1 MALGCCA
8 TRVKVSE
15 DVPLR
20 VDDTFRERFG
30 MTSVVAMIT
39 GHGDGVTRVREL
51 LDGLARMH
59 RLHPDVVADMQVAL
73 DEVLSNILRHG
84 FVDGA
89 PHRIEVAL
97 SVDAQTLTA
106 DVADDCAPFDPLAAP
121 PPDRGTS
128 LKDRQIAGLGVH
140 FIRSL
145 MNEVSYARVG
155 ARNQLVLRKSLT
167 DEGGVNGAA

>member
-1 MALGCCA
+1 
-8 TRVKVSE
+8 
-15 DVPLR
+15 
-20 VDDTFRERFG
+20 

-167 DEGGVNGAA
+167 DEGGANGAA